1 MDKEV
6 TRRLVRV
13 LDITVP
19 LFSLGALFA
28 YAIEAMD
35 SYRAE
40 FGDYALFVFLP
51 HIWWV
56 GRYVLTGQV
65 FPRRSEKRARSD
77 TKNFAEVSEGPSAA
91 ELDPMTLEQP
101 SVWRYIGVWILA
113 GLITTIANMT
123 LGAIFASELR
133 HFSNPVN
140 AYLFM
145 LPTIA
150 VLLTLGIWIG
160 IYKRAK
166 SLRISRVMPYIYLS
180 VILGILAE
188 IGGASIDLSGYIT
201 DEQMTAYIVYVIILY
216 LGFALGFRA
225 AFRKTD
231 RWD

>member
-6 TRRLVRV
+6 TRRLVKV
-13 LDITVP
+13 FDIAMP
-19 LFSLGALFA
+19 LLSLGALFA

-35 SYRAE
+35 SYRIDFE
-40 FGDYALFVFLP
+40 DYAVFVFLP
-51 HIWWV
+51 HTWWV
-56 GRYVLTGQV
+56 GRYILTGQL
-65 FPRRSEKRARSD
+65 FPGLLQNN
-77 TKNFAEVSEGPSAA
+77 TKPDHNTSAEVSKVPSTDLS
-91 ELDPMTLEQP
+91 EVKPSDQP
-101 SVWRYIGVWILA
+101 SVWRYIGVWVLA
-113 GLITTIANMT
+113 GLITAIANIV

-145 LPTIA
+145 LPAIA
-150 VLLTLGIWIG
+150 VLLTLGIWVG
-160 IYKRAK
+160 IYKQAK

-180 VILGILAE
+180 VVLGILAE
-188 IGGASIDLSGYIT
+188 IGGASIDLSGYIS
-201 DEQMTAYIVYVIILY
+201 DDQMTAYIVYVIILY